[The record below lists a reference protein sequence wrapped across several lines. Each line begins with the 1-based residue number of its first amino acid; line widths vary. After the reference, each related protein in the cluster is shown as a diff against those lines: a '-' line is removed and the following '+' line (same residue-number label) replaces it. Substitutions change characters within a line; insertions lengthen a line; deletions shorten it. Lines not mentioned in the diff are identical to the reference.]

1 MLKILWKRGKI
12 APEEQFL
19 PLSTIFY
26 YLMIDFYVK
35 TGIRFSLR
43 DKRLF
48 EITEVEITRVDCT
61 FKKRH
66 LGHNRWL
73 GGVKPVLGGVGN
85 VASLLYCTWTDS
97 IKPSLPFPFL
107 WCVLCFQTT
116 FVQNLYWLTDLLLV
130 FNFILFI
137 YLFFCFVLCVIFNAL
152 LSQLVFKKALIKNRH
167 FRKCRFLINAFL
179 CT

>member
-26 YLMIDFYVK
+26 YLMLDFYVK

-61 FKKRH
+61 FKCMRVPPH
-66 LGHNRWL
+66 
-73 GGVKPVLGGVGN
+73 
-85 VASLLYCTWTDS
+85 
-97 IKPSLPFPFL
+97 
-107 WCVLCFQTT
+107 
-116 FVQNLYWLTDLLLV
+116 
-130 FNFILFI
+130 
-137 YLFFCFVLCVIFNAL
+137 FVLLSLQLYHPCQKLQTEKYSRLSLSRNRRDPQNQFEISVLRHIRFVVLRKKQFEKPIFTND
-152 LSQLVFKKALIKNRH
+152 
-167 FRKCRFLINAFL
+167 
-179 CT
+179 